1 MLLIFF
7 YFFKC
12 YIFQAAEEAQN
23 PYFEGPHNRVAAKKG
38 YYKPRH
44 Q

>member
-1 MLLIFF
+1 M
-7 YFFKC
+7 
-12 YIFQAAEEAQN
+12 FQAAEEAQN